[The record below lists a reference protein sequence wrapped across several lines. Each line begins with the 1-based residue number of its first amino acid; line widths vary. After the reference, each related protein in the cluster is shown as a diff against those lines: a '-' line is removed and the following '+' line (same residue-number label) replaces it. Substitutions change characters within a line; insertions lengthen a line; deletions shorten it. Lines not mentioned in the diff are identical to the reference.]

1 MTVDQLEG
9 VVMSIDLRERISV
22 NDSGVDLANVGA
34 QDDPCVERVM
44 QTGRHHGGHTLRV
57 GGRTL
62 LMRFPTPDEA
72 VRAACDIQGLFETS
86 LGIGQT
92 QVIYRMGMHFGVI
105 PLDDD
110 PFGAPVFAGTAQ
122 VAALAGRK
130 QILLTE
136 DTAEHLSP
144 VFRQMV
150 YELPERLSPQDDQAV
165 YELVCDQNDFGSLPD
180 THEQAGQGGGVLRL
194 TYRDRDWRVS
204 AKTSAMIAG
213 RSPQS
218 DLIAEGNLV
227 SRFHARFEHRQGKFV
242 LVDQSRNGT
251 YVRFQNGRE
260 VFLKHQ
266 ELDLWGSGTVYLGER
281 KAGPEGQIGFVCEA

>member
-22 NDSGVDLANVGA
+22 NDSGADLAKAGA
-34 QDDPCVERVM
+34 RDDPWVQRVM
-44 QTGRHHGGHTLRV
+44 QTGRHHGGQPLRM
-57 GGRTL
+57 GGNTL

-92 QVIYRMGMHFGVI
+92 QVMYRMGMHFGLI
-105 PLDDD
+105 PLSDD
-110 PFGAPVFAGTAQ
+110 PFGAPVFTGAAQ
-122 VAALAGRK
+122 IAALAGRK

-136 DTAEHLSP
+136 DMAEHLSP
-144 VFRQMV
+144 GFRQMV
-150 YELPERLSPQDDQAV
+150 YELPEHLSPQNAQAV
-165 YELVCDQNDFGSLPD
+165 YELVCDQNDFGSLAD
-180 THEQAGQGGGVLRL
+180 THEQDGLGGGVLRL
-194 TYRDRDWRVS
+194 SYRDRDWLVS
-204 AKTSAMIAG
+204 AKTSAMIVG

-218 DLIAEGNLV
+218 DIIAEGNLI
-227 SRFHARFEHRQGKFV
+227 SRFHARFEYRQGKFV
-242 LVDQSRNGT
+242 LIDQSRNGS
-251 YVRFQNGRE
+251 YVRFQNGKE

-281 KAGPEGQIGFVCEA
+281 RAGPEGRIGFVCEA